1 MVPRMIDL
9 PRIVQAVSVDTIV
22 NPVSVEAEIEV
33 KIIVLMV
40 ISSSPLCDPGIASRI
55 DEIIMTTK
63 SEAIGIRGEG
73 IENSFLVSFTYLS

>member
-55 DEIIMTTK
+55 DEIIITTK
-63 SEAIGIRGEG
+63 SETIGIRGEG